1 MTREW
6 TTVKIVPP
14 MPSVLAQTRNV
25 VASDTAERNRT
36 VGLPGGYTFH
46 AVIDPVRVG
55 KNGLTFA
62 AVRVGDHAHVEVL
75 SGRIR
80 RRGPDPHGEFWEFVE
95 PSYGGAGWL
104 VLRWPEWVVLRDALD
119 VGSPDVRVIEVE
131 KPTAGQA
138 KRALAHG
145 EKP

>member
-1 MTREW
+1 MRPDVMGRESL
-6 TTVKIVPP
+6 IPAP
-14 MPSVLAQTRNV
+14 TRNV
-25 VASDTAERNRT
+25 VADETAERNRG

-46 AVIDPVRVG
+46 AVIPTDRVG

-75 SGRIR
+75 SGRIK
-80 RRGPDPHGEFWEFVE
+80 RRGPDLGGEAWDFVE
-95 PSYGGAGWL
+95 TSHGHAGWL
-104 VLRWPEWVVLRDALD
+104 VLRWSEWLVLRDALD

-145 EKP
+145 